1 MIPQNNAAFEYSELS
16 EQPTRTYRVDFESG
30 RVSGF
35 SDGIEAMKQAVFLIL
50 NTERFKHLI
59 YSWSYGNE
67 LSSVFGKDME
77 LAKSEIKRIIT
88 EALTQDERI
97 TAVEGFDFRCVK
109 RGELEVSFNA
119 ITKYGIVQETTE
131 VAV

>member
-1 MIPQNNAAFEYSELS
+1 MIPQTTQYDFTEIA
-16 EQPTRTYRVDFESG
+16 EQPTRTYNVDFENG

-35 SDGIEAMKQAVFLIL
+35 ADGLSAIRQAVFLIL
-50 NTERFKHLI
+50 NTQRFKHLI

-67 LSSVFGKDME
+67 LSSVFGKDIE
-77 LAKSEIKRIIT
+77 LAKSEVKRIIT

-109 RGELEVSFNA
+109 RGELEVRFNV
-119 ITKYGIVQETTE
+119 ITKYGILNESIE
-131 VAV
+131 VKL